1 MWSMIGMDLRR
12 NLAKNLRVWRA
23 ERVMSQEDFADL
35 VGVHRTYVSQI
46 EGEKRAVSIDVLGQ
60 MAEAMKISP
69 ADLLAD

>member
-1 MWSMIGMDLRR
+1 
-12 NLAKNLRVWRA
+12 
-23 ERVMSQEDFADL
+23 MSQEEFADL

-60 MAEAMKISP
+60 MAEAMKVSP

>member
-12 NLAKNLRVWRA
+12 NLARNVRVWRA
-23 ERVMSQEDFADL
+23 KHALSQEAFADL

-60 MAEAMKISP
+60 MAGAMKISP

>member
-1 MWSMIGMDLRR
+1 MIGMDLRR

>member
-23 ERVMSQEDFADL
+23 ERVMSQEEFADL